1 MADTVRP
8 AQADE
13 VFGQREHYHGNSLDG
28 LYDPDSS
35 IAVEHLLQSIL
46 KRNPNLDSEKL
57 RQALQY
63 SISAHSEQVR
73 KSGMPYAEHPVEVAK
88 ILAEYQMD
96 TSTIIAGLLHDVVE
110 DTPIT
115 LPEVQ
120 SIFGAEVA
128 FMVDAVTKISELQ
141 AANKEEQTA
150 ETYRKLLSSMAEDP
164 RVLMIKIADRL
175 HNMRTLGW
183 VPKAAKRKRI
193 AQETLDIYAPLAHRF
208 GLAKIRCEMEDLAF
222 KVLNPEEYGRVM
234 GELMESRADRES
246 YIQKVAAILL
256 KELEKVCPEVQ
267 VQGRP
272 KHVYGIWQKQKR
284 RNCRIDQIYDN
295 FALRVI
301 VPERRDCY
309 IALGEIHALW
319 VPLQARFKDYVATPK
334 PNLYQSIHT
343 TVVGPD
349 EKMVEIQIR
358 TREMDVVAERG
369 FAAHW
374 SYKAGVENASRDEMD
389 WLRQLVRVQNEISD
403 SKEFLEFLKID
414 LKPQELVVFT
424 PAGDPISLPHGATVL
439 DFAYAVHTEIGNKCI
454 GARIDGLFFPPEK
467 TLGYGSTVAALLSA
481 HQHPAREWLSIV
493 KTHKATASIRKYFR
507 DEMRK
512 KFADLGE
519 VILNREYK
527 ALGIA
532 ADCHLSLEDF
542 RKSFPAVER
551 MEQLHEAIGSGRISL
566 RELRT
571 VLAGGEVGDSE
582 ESAAIPVES
591 DNLLLHFSHCCTP
604 IPGDEIVGLLV
615 PGEGIAIHR
624 TDCPKC
630 REMLEK
636 KTYESL
642 HVQWGESQNEL
653 HSVDLMLEGASRRN
667 LLEDIATT
675 LAAYGVD
682 VTRGT
687 LVAGGERTRLRLRV
701 KVAGTAQLEAAR
713 QKLLEVEGVEKVERR
728 R

>member
-96 TSTIIAGLLHDVVE
+96 TSTVIAGLLHDVVE
-110 DTPIT
+110 DTPVT
-115 LPEVQ
+115 LPEIQ

-164 RVLMIKIADRL
+164 RVLMIKISDRL

-193 AQETLDIYAPLAHRF
+193 AQETMDIYAPLAHRF

-234 GELMESRADRES
+234 NELVESRAEREG
-246 YIQKVAAILL
+246 YIQKIAAIVL
-256 KELEKVCPEVQ
+256 KALEKTVPDVQ

-272 KHVYGIWQKQKR
+272 KHIYGIWQKQKR

-301 VPERRDCY
+301 VPEKRDCY
-309 IALGEIHALW
+309 LALGEIHALW

-358 TREMDVVAERG
+358 TKEMDVVAERG

-374 SYKAGVENASRDEMD
+374 SYKAESAGAEMD
-389 WLRQLVRVQNEISD
+389 WLKQLVRVQDEVSD

-454 GARIDGLFFPPEK
+454 GARIDGLFSPPEK

-493 KTHKATASIRKYFR
+493 KTHKANAAVRKWFR

-512 KFADLGE
+512 KFTDLGA
-519 VILNREYK
+519 VILDREYK
-527 ALGIA
+527 VLGVGP
-532 ADCHLSLEDF
+532 DRRPTLEDF
-542 RKSFPAVER
+542 RKHFPVER
-551 MEQLHEAIGSGRISL
+551 IEQLHEAIGAGRIPL
-566 RELRT
+566 RELHT
-571 VLAGGEVGDSE
+571 ALAGGVVGPANE
-582 ESAAIPVES
+582 TAAIPVES
-591 DNLLLHFSHCCTP
+591 DNMLLKFSHCCSP

-624 TDCPKC
+624 ADCPVC
-630 REMLEK
+630 RDCLARQ
-636 KTYESL
+636 TYESL
-642 HVQWGESQNEL
+642 PVQWSESESRL
-653 HSVDLMLEGASRRN
+653 HEVALVVDAEARDDLLKDVVSVLG
-667 LLEDIATT
+667 
-675 LAAYGVD
+675 AYGVALR
-682 VTRGT
+682 RGT
-687 LVAGGERTRLRLRV
+687 FASSDDRIRCRMRV
-701 KVAGTAQLEAAR
+701 RVRGTAQFEAAR
-713 QKLLEVEGVEKVERR
+713 QKLLDLPGVEKVERT
-728 R
+728 